1 MGSLFRPRFLAS
13 SLAAV
18 TLATHAYGQESEL
31 QQAIQRHLAKQG
43 PVMEAPRTVMADLD
57 GNGTAEAVVSYCING
72 SASTGKN
79 NPVKVHCSVSVF
91 IQKNGRWV
99 GAGEAKLGQGKVRD
113 VRGGVIYA
121 DSVTFGPNDPPC
133 CPSRTILRRFA
144 LKNGKLTQ
152 LR

>member
-1 MGSLFRPRFLAS
+1 MGSLFRPMFLAT

-43 PVMEAPRTVMADLD
+43 SVTEAPRTVMADLD
-57 GNGTAEAVVSYCING
+57 GNGSAEAVVSYCVNESVSG
-72 SASTGKN
+72 GKN
-79 NPVKVHCSVSVF
+79 NPAKVHCAVSVF
-91 IQKNGRWV
+91 IQKNGHWL
-99 GAGEAKLGQGKVRD
+99 GAGQAKLGQGKVRD

-121 DSVTFGPNDPPC
+121 DSVTFGPKDPPC
-133 CPSRTILRRFA
+133 CPSRTVSRRFG